1 MDRFSGRDDGD
12 KAAPRPGHGQIARG
26 GLHAFV
32 KSASTMGGMQTEQRP
47 AARPT
52 VTLSRTEQAQKV
64 RTAET
69 AKRVSAAV
77 AAAVAAD
84 PRQTHGFQPP
94 SWACMPPPGRALQGK
109 KGGEVVQYLPLT
121 KLAVLIGRQESADLQ
136 LEHASIS
143 RQHAVLCFRP
153 DGAAVIMDLNSA
165 HGTFLGG
172 RRMPKHE
179 PLVVDPGVE
188 ITFGA
193 STRAFHLCRDT
204 RNSDSTGRK
213 RNVQWPDESE
223 GVNKKQHP
231 DLATVIGFSDGGTF
245 SAGIGPLAAE
255 EKQGRFASAVSHV
268 IKPIPRQPAPSPT
281 AETSQSSPTE
291 PTVEI
296 NRSGSGNS
304 SRPSTAGEED
314 KAAALKRLA
323 AERFR
328 QFMKSNSQKQ
338 SSFYDELPPP
348 SADKGRL
355 DAS

>member
-47 AARPT
+47 AAGPT

-136 LEHASIS
+136 LEHARCGIQTS
-143 RQHAVLCFRP
+143 RNQCV
-153 DGAAVIMDLNSA
+153 GACRHGLNLIR
-165 HGTFLGG
+165 HIILY
-172 RRMPKHE
+172 
-179 PLVVDPGVE
+179 
-188 ITFGA
+188 
-193 STRAFHLCRDT
+193 
-204 RNSDSTGRK
+204 SDRCMVH
-213 RNVQWPDESE
+213 N
-223 GVNKKQHP
+223 
-231 DLATVIGFSDGGTF
+231 A
-245 SAGIGPLAAE
+245 
-255 EKQGRFASAVSHV
+255 
-268 IKPIPRQPAPSPT
+268 
-281 AETSQSSPTE
+281 
-291 PTVEI
+291 
-296 NRSGSGNS
+296 
-304 SRPSTAGEED
+304 
-314 KAAALKRLA
+314 
-323 AERFR
+323 
-328 QFMKSNSQKQ
+328 
-338 SSFYDELPPP
+338 
-348 SADKGRL
+348 
-355 DAS
+355 